1 MKREIAEVTNTILHT
16 YIRKI
21 QELVRNKSRINGY
34 APHKPFLLLALI
46 ELMESGKISE
56 NRISLSNDLIE
67 TFRKYSE
74 LMPCWPYRIENPFFH
89 LKNDGFWN
97 LYPQA
102 LRDLTRAPSLSRLRN
117 EDVYV
122 TLDVPLFIL
131 LGSREYREI
140 FRQTLIGAYFPDLR
154 QKIETLAIEAD
165 AQEYSEFL
173 IGRVESPF
181 HLFLP
186 RGDIES
192 TQAVNPPARSAGFR
206 RAIMKI
212 YAYTCAVCA
221 LNIRASSGES
231 VTDAAHII
239 PFSVSYNDD
248 IRNGISLCKSHHW
261 AFDTGL
267 ISVNEAYQ
275 VVVSPSMAEQVP
287 PEWASEFRDRQIWLP
302 NDVKHRPAQGAL
314 TWHRQQVLR
323 Q

>member
-1 MKREIAEVTNTILHT
+1 MHSVLQT
-16 YIRKI
+16 YIQKMK
-21 QELVRNKSRINGY
+21 ELGRNKNSEKGY

-46 ELMESGKISE
+46 ELVEHGKIIQ
-56 NRISLSNDLIE
+56 NRIVLSDDLIE

-74 LMPCWPYRIENPFFH
+74 LIPCWPYRIENPFFH

-97 LYPQA
+97 LYPNA
-102 LRDLTRAPSLSRLRN
+102 LRALTRAPSLRRLRN

-122 TLDVPLFIL
+122 TLDTPLFIL
-131 LGSREYREI
+131 LGSPEYREI
-140 FRQTLIGAYFPDLR
+140 IRQMLIGTYFPDLR
-154 QKIETLAIEAD
+154 QNIETLAIEAD
-165 AQEYSEFL
+165 AQKYSELL

-181 HLFLP
+181 LP
-186 RGDIES
+186 FPPRSDIES
-192 TQAVNPPARSAGFR
+192 TQEVKPPTRSAGFR
-206 RAIMKI
+206 RAIMEI
-212 YAYTCAVCA
+212 YAYTCAICK

-267 ISVNEAYQ
+267 ISVDGAYQ
-275 VVVSPSMAEQVP
+275 VVISPSMSEQVP
-287 PEWASEFRDRQIWLP
+287 PEWSSEFRDRQIWLP
-302 NDVKHRPAQGAL
+302 EDEECFPAQDAL